1 MKLSSYKQNDGKS
14 TECDNKNVT
23 EKEIIDKYNEYKD
36 MSSEQLN
43 HELFKEVTRQK
54 QNGTFDYKKLESML
68 EGLKG
73 SLSEENY
80 QNMKR
85 ILEGL
90 K

>member
-1 MKLSSYKQNDGKS
+1 
-14 TECDNKNVT
+14 
-23 EKEIIDKYNEYKD
+23 